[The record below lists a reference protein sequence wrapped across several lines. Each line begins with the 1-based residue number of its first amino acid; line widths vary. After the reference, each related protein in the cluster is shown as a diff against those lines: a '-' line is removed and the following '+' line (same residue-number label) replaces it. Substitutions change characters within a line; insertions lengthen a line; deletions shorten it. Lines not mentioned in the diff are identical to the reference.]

1 MENDKMFGYDLGID
15 LGTNSI
21 VISVPNKGIVVDEPS
36 FVAYDTETEKILYSG
51 KRAYYLQGREPQGID
66 VVQPIENGVISNY
79 SLTQQLVQHYV
90 NKVIKKNVFRPRVVA
105 TVPALATDVEK
116 RTLISVM
123 IRAGA
128 RSVCLM
134 EAPLCDAF
142 GAGID
147 PIHPDGVF
155 VIDIGGGT
163 SDMAIVTQGSL
174 SQSESVKL
182 AGNALDEAIVRHLKD
197 EYNILIGL
205 RTAEEIKKSI
215 GCAVPRG
222 TPITMAAKG
231 RSLDSGL
238 PVSIEVSSEEICECL
253 QSVLSDITDA
263 AVQLFERTSPQ
274 LVSDVTSGEV
284 ILTGGSA
291 QLYGMDLLI
300 AKTLG
305 LNVRTVGEP
314 ALAAA
319 RGAMVAL
326 NKMHILDNYGYEF
339 KTKEDVR
346 IR

>member
-1 MENDKMFGYDLGID
+1 MFGYDLGVD

-21 VISVPNKGIVVDEPS
+21 VISVPGKGVVLNEPS
-36 FVAYDTETEKILYSG
+36 YVAYDTETEKILYAG
-51 KRAYYLQGREPQGID
+51 KRAYYLQGREPKGIE
-66 VVQPIENGVISNY
+66 VVQPIKNGVISNY
-79 SLTQQLVQHYV
+79 SLTQQLVRHFI
-90 NKVIKKNVFRPRVVA
+90 NRVIKKNVFRPRVVA
-105 TVPALATDVEK
+105 IFPPLATEVEK

-134 EAPLCDAF
+134 EAPLCAAF

-147 PIHPDGVF
+147 PIHPSGVF

-163 SDMAIVTQGSL
+163 SDMAVVTQGSM
-174 SQSESVKL
+174 SQTESVNT
-182 AGNALDEAIVRHLKD
+182 AGNALDEAIVKYLKD

-222 TPITMAAKG
+222 NLITMAAKG
-231 RSLDSGL
+231 RSLETGL
-238 PVSIEVSSEEICECL
+238 PMVIEVSSDEICECL
-253 QSVLSDITDA
+253 QAPLSEITGA
-263 AVQLFERTSPQ
+263 AAAMFERTSAQ
-274 LVSDVTSGEV
+274 LVSDITSGEV

-291 QLYGMDLLI
+291 SLYGMDTLI
-300 AKTLG
+300 ANALG
-305 LNVRTVGEP
+305 LNVRVVADPELCT
-314 ALAAA
+314 A